1 MYIIYS
7 GKCGIFKLLS
17 DRSGYEQVA
26 EISANSVVGQK
37 AVMDDGS
44 GNLRDSTVM
53 AQTEVIALRL
63 TKQDYQQIL
72 YQHQVANRMKRLD
85 FLNKLAFFKGWE
97 RVKLSDYNQMADEIK
112 VTEGQTIYDIG

>member
-53 AQTEVIALRL
+53 AQTEVLALRL
-63 TKQDYQQIL
+63 TKEDYQQIL

-97 RVKLSDYNQMADEIK
+97 RVKLSDYN
-112 VTEGQTIYDIG
+112 

>member
-53 AQTEVIALRL
+53 AQTEVLALRL
-63 TKQDYQQIL
+63 TKEDYQQIL